1 MCVLQGDTDA
11 EREGP
16 EALRWLHM
24 ILWVC
29 KHILQIKK
37 WKPKERKDVLQRL
50 TAGERQAALEPDD
63 GNQMTG
69 TR

>member
-11 EREGP
+11 ERKGP
-16 EALRWLHM
+16 EALSWLHM
-24 ILWVC
+24 ILLVC

-37 WKPKERKDVLQRL
+37 WKPKGRKDVLQRL

-63 GNQMTG
+63 GI
-69 TR
+69 